1 MRGDCHG
8 SGSGHHYVLP
18 SVYSWGSGQW
28 LDHSSSV
35 SDKASTRTWIL
46 QFQRLWAF
54 LCPSAVVFNPQKPE
68 DNEGKMK
75 GRGDLSVIFKSKNVF
90 KMCKTSFQCPL
101 GGFTPCKGRNI
112 WDQCS
117 WPQDSW
123 TSALTS
129 FLRAGCQNWLVE
141 WALLTPPP
149 ENTS

>member
-1 MRGDCHG
+1 M
-8 SGSGHHYVLP
+8 
-18 SVYSWGSGQW
+18 
-28 LDHSSSV
+28 
-35 SDKASTRTWIL
+35 
-46 QFQRLWAF
+46 
-54 LCPSAVVFNPQKPE
+54 FNPQKPE

-149 ENTS
+149 QKILLRRKAKCGYGHLFTDIFIFNFYWPHLRHAEVPEPGIEPRTQQ